1 MARLTS
7 KASQEF
13 ANLLSADLG
22 IKTGII
28 GHSMTEMKANAIKLN
43 IDDHW

>member
-1 MARLTS
+1 MVRLTS
-7 KASQEF
+7 KPSQEF

-22 IKTGII
+22 MKAGIL

-43 IDDHW
+43 INDHW